1 MMKTHIDLNIMK
13 KTFYETPSA
22 ELLEMTFEGN
32 FLTSITQE
40 KDIPDLEEEDGW
52 GDSIWG

>member
-1 MMKTHIDLNIMK
+1 MKTNIDLNIMK

-32 FLTSITQE
+32 FLTSFTQE
-40 KDIPDLEEEDGW
+40 KDIPKLEEEDGW